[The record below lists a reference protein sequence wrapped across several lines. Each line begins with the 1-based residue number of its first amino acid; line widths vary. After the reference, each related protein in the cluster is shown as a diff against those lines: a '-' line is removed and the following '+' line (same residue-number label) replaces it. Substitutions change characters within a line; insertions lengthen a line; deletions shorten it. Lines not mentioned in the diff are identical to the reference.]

1 MIPLGWARSEPNV
14 IPAAIGL
21 VLLLV
26 MAATEGGY
34 QPTTWYP
41 VTLGALALLVMTV
54 LALGVPR
61 GVPRATLA
69 AAALLALFVCWGFL
83 SMTWADQ
90 QGLAW
95 DGANRAGLY
104 LVVFLLFALWPLSGG
119 AAAVLVAIF
128 GLGVAGIGL
137 VELLRVA
144 AADDPSQFF
153 VSARLAEP
161 VGYMNANAA
170 LWALALW
177 PCAVLASRRELH
189 PLLRGA
195 FLASAGLLA
204 SLSLMSQSRA
214 WILALPVGAIA
225 VLALVPGRVRTAV
238 ALVATA
244 AATAAVAGP
253 VIAVHDD
260 AGAANFA
267 VLVADARD
275 GILIAVLAL
284 AVAGVAWGLV
294 DRRVEPTPARLRA
307 ARAGGA
313 VAAVLAVVA
322 AAAILF
328 AAVGDPIG
336 EATDAWDEFKRG
348 GSGPAQGASRLSSTE
363 TNRYD
368 FWSVAWEL
376 FRDEPVHG
384 IGMENFQAEY
394 LKRGESGEQ
403 PRFAHSLELGVL
415 SQTGIVGALLLG
427 GAFFAALAA
436 GISARRRATGVGAAA
451 GAAALATFA
460 YWLAHASVDWLW
472 EFAAL
477 GGSALAML
485 GLAGALRSSAGEQ
498 ARAAP
503 RGQPRHG
510 LVVVLVA
517 LVPALALA
525 VSVALPW
532 LAERNVQSA
541 AEEWRSDPAEAFRLL
556 DRAADLDPLSPTPQL
571 TAGTI
576 ALELNR
582 PRAAERHF
590 RDALERDPESF
601 YAVLELGAIAAVRGE
616 SRPALTLLR
625 RARALNPTD
634 AVAREALSRARSGD
648 PMPLTELSAAI
659 RAQAEQRVQ

>member
-1 MIPLGWARSEPNV
+1 MIPLRWARSEPNA

-61 GVPRATLA
+61 GVPKATLA

-83 SMTWADQ
+83 SITWADQ

-95 DGANRAGLY
+95 DGANRAALY
-104 LVVFLLFALWPLSGG
+104 LVLFLLFALWPLSGG
-119 AAAVLVAIF
+119 PAAVLVAIF

-144 AADDPSQFF
+144 AADDPSLFF

-177 PCAVLASRRELH
+177 PCAVLASRREVP
-189 PLLRGA
+189 PLLRGV

-225 VLALVPGRVRTAV
+225 VLVLVPGRVRTTL

-260 AGAANFA
+260 GGTANFA
-267 VLVADARD
+267 MLVADARD

-313 VAAVLAVVA
+313 AAAVAAVVVA
-322 AAAILF
+322 AAVLF

-348 GSGPAQGASRLSSTE
+348 GSGPAQGSSRLSSTE

-376 FRDEPVHG
+376 FREEPVRG
-384 IGMENFQAEY
+384 IGVENFQAEY

-427 GAFFAALAA
+427 GAFLAALAA
-436 GISARRRATGVGAAA
+436 AISARRRATGVRAAV

-472 EFAAL
+472 EFAAV

-498 ARAAP
+498 APAAP
-503 RGQPRHG
+503 RGPRHG
-510 LVVVLVA
+510 LVVALVA

-541 AEEWRSDPAEAFRLL
+541 AEEWRSDPAEAFRRL

-590 RDALERDPESF
+590 RAALERDPESF

-616 SRPALTLLR
+616 PRAALALLR
-625 RARALNPTD
+625 RARALNATD

-648 PMPLTELSAAI
+648 PMPLKELSAAI
-659 RAQAEQRVQ
+659 RAQAEQRVR